1 MSKYNQQKAV
11 HMINLTAVVLLGQM
25 KRLVRYITLIN
36 LSPTSKAY
44 LLVVPI
50 EIVAD
55 VFLFIHYPALDFAH
69 NVLFGVKRE

>member
-1 MSKYNQQKAV
+1 
-11 HMINLTAVVLLGQM
+11 MINVTV
-25 KRLVRYITLIN
+25 
-36 LSPTSKAY
+36 TSKPY

-50 EIVAD
+50 AIVAD